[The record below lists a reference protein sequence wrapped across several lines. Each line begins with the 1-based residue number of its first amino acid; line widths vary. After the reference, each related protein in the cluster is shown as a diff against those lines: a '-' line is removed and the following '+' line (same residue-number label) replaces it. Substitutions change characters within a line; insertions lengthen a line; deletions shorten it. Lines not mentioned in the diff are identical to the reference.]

1 MDVTIDP
8 LYEVVSSRS
17 YAEDDWR
24 AKLVLGILENAI
36 HDLLGYRS
44 PNQLVKGAEDFIY
57 EDNEIFEL
65 FNSISILVFMFEVSD
80 FVRLMSGALLIISSN
95 FSPSLLRTN
104 GSSP

>member
-1 MDVTIDP
+1 MDVTVDP

-57 EDNEIFEL
+57 EDNEMFEL
-65 FNSISILVFMFEVSD
+65 CMNILGLDKDIFRERVAMMKIKGE
-80 FVRLMSGALLIISSN
+80 RLRRTSEGSGGA
-95 FSPSLLRTN
+95 R
-104 GSSP
+104 

>member
-24 AKLVLGILENAI
+24 AKLVLGILENAL

-65 FNSISILVFMFEVSD
+65 CMNILGLDKDIFRERVAMMKIRGE
-80 FVRLMSGALLIISSN
+80 RLRRTSEGSGG
-95 FSPSLLRTN
+95 RRE
-104 GSSP
+104 

>member
-17 YAEDDWR
+17 YATDDWR

-57 EDNEIFEL
+57 EDNEMFEL
-65 FNSISILVFMFEVSD
+65 CMNILGLDKDIFRERVAMMKVKGERMRRSSEG
-80 FVRLMSGALLIISSN
+80 SGG
-95 FSPSLLRTN
+95 PRVKK
-104 GSSP
+104 

>member
-65 FNSISILVFMFEVSD
+65 CMNILGLDKDIFRERVAMMKMKGERMRRSSEG
-80 FVRLMSGALLIISSN
+80 SGG
-95 FSPSLLRTN
+95 PRVKK
-104 GSSP
+104 

>member
-1 MDVTIDP
+1 MDVTVDP

-24 AKLVLGILENAI
+24 AKLVLGILENAL

-65 FNSISILVFMFEVSD
+65 CMNILGLDKDIFRERVAMMKMRGE
-80 FVRLMSGALLIISSN
+80 RLRRTSEGSGGA
-95 FSPSLLRTN
+95 R
-104 GSSP
+104 

>member
-1 MDVTIDP
+1 MDVTVDP

-57 EDNEIFEL
+57 EDNEMFEL
-65 FNSISILVFMFEVSD
+65 CMNILGLDKDIFRERVAMMKIRGE
-80 FVRLMSGALLIISSN
+80 RLRRTSEGSG
-95 FSPSLLRTN
+95 
-104 GSSP
+104 GSRVKN